1 MKHSDT
7 YQTLIDLNERALVGG
22 ESQEK
27 MGKELTTH
35 IKEESKM
42 LNQAKEISK
51 SIKDEKFKLILER
64 IVEDERNHHKI
75 LNELFE
81 IIKKEAK
88 DWDRYFYEL
97 TSTGFP

>member
-1 MKHSDT
+1 
-7 YQTLIDLNERALVGG
+7 
-22 ESQEK
+22 

-42 LNQAKEISK
+42 LNQAIEISARAIEISK
-51 SIKDEKFKLILER
+51 SIKDEKFKWILER

-75 LNELFE
+75 LKELFE